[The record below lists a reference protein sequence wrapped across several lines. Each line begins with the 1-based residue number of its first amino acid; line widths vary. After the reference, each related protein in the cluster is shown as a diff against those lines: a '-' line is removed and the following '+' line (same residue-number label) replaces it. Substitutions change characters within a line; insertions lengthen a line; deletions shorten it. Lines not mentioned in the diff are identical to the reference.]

1 MLDIDPNL
9 RKNFVKSFICD
20 ILDNLADF
28 DMVWIQ
34 GRIKRI
40 RNKDCVEIFDVA
52 DSSSVIPICGLEAI
66 PDRIKGPVGKGI
78 YYQILGQVMKNAGD
92 YLKIRTVK
100 FIPIDDELVQESW
113 PVEVEEA
120 KAILMN

>member
-20 ILDNLADF
+20 LFGNLCDF
-28 DMVWIQ
+28 DMVWVQ

-40 RNKDCVEIFDVA
+40 RTKDSVEIYDVA
-52 DSSSVIPICGLEAI
+52 DSSSVVPICGLEAI
-66 PDRIKGPVGKGI
+66 PDRIKGPIGKGM

-92 YLKIRTVK
+92 HLKIRAVK
-100 FIPIDDELVQESW
+100 FIPIDDELIQESW

-120 KAILMN
+120 KAVLMN

>member
-52 DSSSVIPICGLEAI
+52 DSSSVIPICVLEAI
-66 PDRIKGPVGKGI
+66 PDRIKGPIGKGI
-78 YYQILGQVMKNAGD
+78 YYQVLGQVMKNAGD
-92 YLKIRTVK
+92 HLKIRTVK

>member
-9 RKNFVKSFICD
+9 RKNCVKSFICD

-66 PDRIKGPVGKGI
+66 PDRIKGPIGKGI
-78 YYQILGQVMKNAGD
+78 YYQVLGQVMKNAGD
-92 YLKIRTVK
+92 HLKIRTVK